1 MIQLL
6 GFLHQTRCGQD
17 NWFSLF
23 SLNMFLLLIWLVE
36 MFWTQ
41 TKTKA
46 CFFWLLFCFVFLCFL
61 LFFYISCRT
70 LIPTHSYSKKIFLN
84 WLSSCHQT
92 SHFCSG
98 FIGDPNLQLNAFA
111 KSTLFRRVSTTLK
124 KRKIKRVNHFSQYF
138 KIKSKTLAIYLT
150 LRTLVINVTRKRFEY
165 ITHKKIENGFFQLH
179 TTQSRALLH
188 SFEFPTVN
196 WLWRWPPPKMLKHQS
211 LLLRLLSPGRSNKSR
226 YTKTCKTHTE

>member
-1 MIQLL
+1 M
-6 GFLHQTRCGQD
+6 FR
-17 NWFSLF
+17 FSLF
-23 SLNMFLLLIWLVE
+23 FAFFFTFHVE
-36 MFWTQ
+36 P
-41 TKTKA
+41 
-46 CFFWLLFCFVFLCFL
+46 LFRHIHIL
-61 LFFYISCRT
+61 
-70 LIPTHSYSKKIFLN
+70 KKIFLN

-196 WLWRWPPPKMLKHQS
+196 
-211 LLLRLLSPGRSNKSR
+211 
-226 YTKTCKTHTE
+226 